1 MKSPPIPPLQLPE
14 HWKVLLN
21 PSIKSDAASNIPAP
35 SEKIRILIAED
46 ERICRE
52 VLANRLDQAGYHVIV
67 TRDGEA
73 ALEELRKPDAPPVAI
88 LDWLM
93 PGTDGPTICQRMR
106 AVNKAVY
113 LILLTSRDRKE
124 DLVEGL
130 DSGADDYLVKP
141 VKVEELLARVKVGLR
156 IIGMQRALTERIS
169 HLETP
174 ERGESESSLGLALV

>member
-1 MKSPPIPPLQLPE
+1 MTSQPNPALHFPD

-21 PSIKSDAASNIPAP
+21 PSVKPDEIPRIAAP
-35 SEKIRILIAED
+35 SERIRILIAED

-52 VLANRLDQAGYHVIV
+52 VLAFRLDQAGYHVIV

-141 VKVEELLARVKVGLR
+141 VQVEELLARVKVGLR
-156 IIGMQRALTERIS
+156 IIGMQRALTDKIT
-169 HLETP
+169 HLE
-174 ERGESESSLGLALV
+174 GSEPTQSDAEGVALI